1 MDNSKNTVGTNYPGH
16 PVSEDNLIYNIGN
29 SDSVTIKEFAETVNK
44 ICNNKSGIKYIPRRD
59 WDNIPYRAV
68 ENTKAEQELN
78 FKPKYNLEEG
88 LRLTYEWFK
97 EQNFTEEDLQ

>member
-1 MDNSKNTVGTNYPGH
+1 MQIILLKGLLLDK
-16 PVSEDNLIYNIGN
+16 IYY
-29 SDSVTIKEFAETVNK
+29 SYFYQAAK
-44 ICNNKSGIKYIPRRD
+44 
-59 WDNIPYRAV
+59 
-68 ENTKAEQELN
+68 LN